1 MFGCVGKDSGV
12 PSIVSS
18 VTSPQ
23 EKATYHLSL
32 RVHTVCREQSTTA
45 VLWNICPEDTFFLG
59 NIKDDR
65 RGEYYRRLFKI
76 CRFCLVLGNSFVL
89 CRVQPI
95 MGFFFSPP
103 SFWPGK
109 NILPRKSSCRTLLAG
124 KLSRSLLAGRIEQIY
139 FPSSSLTALSLYI
152 PLSVCCLAGFSSR
165 QDGEF
170 RQVFILE
177 GWKLQKVHC
186 SYTPPTHSI
195 PVEGIVV
202 SVAPFM
208 NWKSSVWKGKLRSNF
223 DPRLRSSE
231 LFSVRSSHYK
241 QRLHP

>member
-1 MFGCVGKDSGV
+1 MSLLLSSWEFFRLV
-12 PSIVSS
+12 PC
-18 VTSPQ
+18 
-23 EKATYHLSL
+23 AADHGL
-32 RVHTVCREQSTTA
+32 
-45 VLWNICPEDTFFLG
+45 
-59 NIKDDR
+59 
-65 RGEYYRRLFKI
+65 
-76 CRFCLVLGNSFVL
+76 
-89 CRVQPI
+89 
-95 MGFFFSPP
+95 FFFSPP

-186 SYTPPTHSI
+186 SDTPPPTAFPSR
-195 PVEGIVV
+195 ELLFL
-202 SVAPFM
+202 S
-208 NWKSSVWKGKLRSNF
+208 R
-223 DPRLRSSE
+223 RL
-231 LFSVRSSHYK
+231 
-241 QRLHP
+241 